1 MLQLSNNKTPIQH
14 FFYFLKYYK
23 TTKVFKATLFY
34 FYRKIKLAL
43 LTSNIEKNVMVNGY
57 NMSVIPNDRGISLEL
72 LLFKTHEPLTT
83 RLTTK
88 ELRNGMVCV
97 DIGSNIGYYALLESK
112 IVGKNGKVFAIEPS
126 PENFNYLNNNL
137 KLQNSSNTETHQIA
151 IGNQEGTV
159 KLTVG
164 NKSNHSKV
172 VTENQTIPNGLE
184 VISVPIKK
192 LDTFIQEQNI
202 SKIDFVRM
210 DVEGFELNVI
220 EGMKNVLRK
229 LRPMIQVEVHK
240 MFLGVEYTKK
250 LLETVKDEGYDIK
263 FYVPKDMEYPFVG
276 NMKDVKNYDINTI
289 LEMNESDSV
298 PDCFILFLENHNA
311 K

>member
-1 MLQLSNNKTPIQH
+1 MLQLLNNKTPIH
-14 FFYFLKYYK
+14 YFFYFLKYYK
-23 TTKVFKATLFY
+23 TTKVFKAILFY
-34 FYRKIKLAL
+34 FYRYIKRAL
-43 LTSNIEKNVMVNGY
+43 LTLNTEKTIQVNGY
-57 NMSVIPNDRGISLEL
+57 SMSVIPNDKGISLEL

-83 RLTTK
+83 KLTIK

-112 IVGKNGKVFAIEPS
+112 IVGKNGKIFAIEPS

-137 KLQNSSNTETHQIA
+137 KLQNFSNTETYQIA
-151 IGNQEGTV
+151 IGNQDGTA

-172 VTENQTIPNGLE
+172 ITEYQTIPNGLD

-192 LDTFIQEQNI
+192 LDTFVQEQNI

-240 MFLGVEYTKK
+240 KFLGAKNTKK
-250 LLETVKDEGYDIK
+250 LLEIFKDEGYDIK
-263 FYVPKDMEYPFVG
+263 HYVSKDMEYPFIG
-276 NMKDVKNYDINTI
+276 DMKDVKNYDINTI
-289 LEMNESDSV
+289 LEMNESDSL
-298 PDCFILFLENHNA
+298 PDFFILFLKNQN
-311 K
+311 

>member
-1 MLQLSNNKTPIQH
+1 MIQLSNNKTPIH
-14 FFYFLKYYK
+14 HLLYFLKYYK
-23 TTKVFKATLFY
+23 TTKVFKAILFY
-34 FYRKIKLAL
+34 FYRYIKRAL
-43 LTSNIEKNVMVNGY
+43 LTSNTEKTIQVNGY
-57 NMSVIPNDRGISLEL
+57 NMFVIPNDKGISLEL

-83 RLTTK
+83 KLTTK

-112 IVGKNGKVFAIEPS
+112 IVGKNGKIFAIEPS

-137 KLQNSSNTETHQIA
+137 KLQNFSNTETHQIA
-151 IGNQEGTV
+151 IGNQDGTA

-172 VTENQTIPNGLE
+172 ITEYQTIPNGLD

-192 LDTFIQEQNI
+192 LDTFVQEQNI

-240 MFLGVEYTKK
+240 KFLGAKNTKK
-250 LLETVKDEGYDIK
+250 LLEIFKDEGYDIK
-263 FYVPKDMEYPFVG
+263 HYVPKDMEYPFIG

-289 LEMNESDSV
+289 LEMIESDSL
-298 PDCFILFLENHNA
+298 PDFFILFLKNQN
-311 K
+311 